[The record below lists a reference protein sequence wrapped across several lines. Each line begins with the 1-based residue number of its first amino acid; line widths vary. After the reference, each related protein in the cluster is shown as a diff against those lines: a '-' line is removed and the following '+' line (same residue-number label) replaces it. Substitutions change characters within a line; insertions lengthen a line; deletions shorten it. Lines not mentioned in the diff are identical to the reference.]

1 MKVTPLDLVLPSE
14 ADEAGSDRNPGLHIS
29 GLIKHLLVVMDPKTY
44 FENPDAEIAGD
55 SRYILWELGL
65 GWEDIALS
73 RAFWERILRRTYPS
87 MSYKQV
93 QAKKDGIWGTC
104 DMVSLGKRTLIT
116 ESKLTRIS
124 MKNDILS
131 VRFWSWRV
139 QMMAYCEMWDARHA
153 ILPVCFLN
161 GDYKP
166 PRIVPRAWSF
176 EFDKQELRDNWA
188 MLMQAKQEILDSQKE
203 KKR

>member
-14 ADEAGSDRNPGLHIS
+14 ADEAGSDRNQGLHIS
-29 GLIKHLLVVMDPKTY
+29 GLIKHLLVQMDPKRYSGT
-44 FENPDAEIAGD
+44 PDDAT
-55 SRYILWELGL
+55 RILWELGL

-73 RAFWERILRRTYPS
+73 RAFWERVLRRTYPS
-87 MSYKQV
+87 MSFKQV
-93 QAKKDGIWGTC
+93 QAEKDGVWGTC
-104 DMVSLGKRTLIT
+104 DMISLMRRTTIT
-116 ESKLTRIS
+116 ESKLTQIS
-124 MKNDILS
+124 MDNDIAGMK
-131 VRFWSWRV
+131 FWSWRV

-166 PRIVPRAWSF
+166 RRIVPRAWSF

>member
-29 GLIKHLLVVMDPKTY
+29 GLIKHLLVQMDPKRYSRT
-44 FENPDAEIAGD
+44 PADAT
-55 SRYILWELGL
+55 RILWELGL

-73 RAFWERILRRTYPS
+73 RAFWERVLRRTYPS
-87 MSYKQV
+87 ISLKQV
-93 QAKKDGIWGTC
+93 QAEKDGVWGTC
-104 DMVSLGKRTLIT
+104 DMISLGKRTTIT
-116 ESKLTRIS
+116 ESKLTQIS
-124 MKNDILS
+124 MDNDIS
-131 VRFWSWRV
+131 GMKFWSWRV

-166 PRIVPRAWSF
+166 RRIVPRAWSF